1 MDDKDFVK
9 WVPEALALV
18 RSSPYAGRIWPLCA
32 NPNLGEEEIDKLP
45 NSEPIKSNCH
55 GTVLF
60 CIGREDFVMGGLQ
73 YNKDLHY
80 FISAGRPGFVK
91 FSLMEKFLEGVCEE
105 VEEEKAVLAGFWDDK
120 IASPSLSHTAVYLGK
135 ARGMG
140 VLFHQPDK
148 GRKFC
153 LTPFD
158 EYWMAATNQ
167 RSTRFYALK
176 K

>member
-1 MDDKDFVK
+1 MDDKNFVK

-18 RSSPYAGRIWPLCA
+18 RRSPYAGRIWPLCA
-32 NPNLGEEEIDKLP
+32 NPDLGKEEIGKLP

-60 CIGREDFVMGGLQ
+60 CLEKEDFVRGELQ

-80 FISAGRPGFVK
+80 FILAGRPSFVK
-91 FSLMEKFLEGVCEE
+91 FSLMEKFLEGICEE
-105 VEEEKAVLAGFWDDK
+105 VGEERAVLAGFWDGK
-120 IASPSLSHTAVYLGK
+120 ITRASLCHTAVYLGK
-135 ARGMG
+135 TRGVG
-140 VLFHQPDK
+140 VLFHQPDE

-153 LTPFD
+153 LIPLD
-158 EYWMAATNQ
+158 EYWMASTNS
-167 RSTRFYALK
+167 RSTRFYAFK